1 MDPGCQLCP
10 KRLKSG
16 WGSRAV
22 GPRQVTQLLENTQA
36 DQDNHRG
43 HSQAALVISSK
54 EPTSTTLLMTS
65 CLPHWDPQDSWENVL
80 FTTVFG
86 VPSTEPS
93 TEEALRDF
101 LSLIKYKLLP
111 ISDHLNSIPVT
122 NVQSG
127 VPCFLPRGSK
137 SPPSERKLPYPLHV
151 PGHCPV
157 VSSDEDGVLL
167 GDSSQWL
174 TLSWGRD
181 VLGLAPTPILCSVTT
196 QHPSVGELPHCVC
209 IVLPLL
215 CPPREIVLIS
225 KFWTQPQENEA
236 LNQ

>member
-1 MDPGCQLCP
+1 M
-10 KRLKSG
+10 
-16 WGSRAV
+16 
-22 GPRQVTQLLENTQA
+22 
-36 DQDNHRG
+36 
-43 HSQAALVISSK
+43 
-54 EPTSTTLLMTS
+54 
-65 CLPHWDPQDSWENVL
+65 L

-122 NVQSG
+122 NVHSG
-127 VPCFLPRGSK
+127 VPCFLPRGSE
-137 SPPSERKLPYPLHV
+137 SPPSERNLPYPLHV

-174 TLSWGRD
+174 TLSLGRD
-181 VLGLAPTPILCSVTT
+181 VLGLAPHSN
-196 QHPSVGELPHCVC
+196 
-209 IVLPLL
+209 PLL
-215 CPPREIVLIS
+215 CHNRTPQFRRATTLCLHRSPTALSSSGNCIDFQVLNTAS
-225 KFWTQPQENEA
+225 GK
-236 LNQ
+236 

>member
-1 MDPGCQLCP
+1 M
-10 KRLKSG
+10 
-16 WGSRAV
+16 
-22 GPRQVTQLLENTQA
+22 LL
-36 DQDNHRG
+36 
-43 HSQAALVISSK
+43 
-54 EPTSTTLLMTS
+54 
-65 CLPHWDPQDSWENVL
+65 
-80 FTTVFG
+80 TTVFG

-122 NVQSG
+122 NVHSG
-127 VPCFLPRGSK
+127 VPCFLPRGSE
-137 SPPSERKLPYPLHV
+137 SPPSERNLPYPLHV

-174 TLSWGRD
+174 TLSLGRD
-181 VLGLAPTPILCSVTT
+181 VLGLDPPLQSSALP
-196 QHPSVGELPHCVC
+196 QHPSLGELPHCVC

-215 CPPREIVLIS
+215 YPPREIVLIS
-225 KFWTQPQENEA
+225 KF
-236 LNQ
+236 